1 MQHAIM
7 SCHGMACHALIVH
20 NSWVAW

>member
-1 MQHAIM
+1 
-7 SCHGMACHALIVH
+7 MACHALIVH